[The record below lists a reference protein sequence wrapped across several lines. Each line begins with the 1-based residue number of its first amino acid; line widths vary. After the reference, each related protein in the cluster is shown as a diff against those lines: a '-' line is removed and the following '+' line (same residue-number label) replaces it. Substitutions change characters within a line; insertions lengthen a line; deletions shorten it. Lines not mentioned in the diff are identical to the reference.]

1 MPEPYST
8 ERRLVMRIMELWERL
23 RGLRPFPRMSDVLA
37 ADIGPD
43 WASCFLIAIG
53 PATGQWS
60 FHHVGGDL
68 LVPEWSGAIGGAMVD
83 CPKDTLLGHACAY
96 MTDVLDRRIPI
107 SLGGTFHIDDSRT
120 VFRSII
126 LPLSDDG
133 LRVDSVLGAANCRQ
147 VVTAGDLAGESHAG
161 QV

>member
-1 MPEPYST
+1 MPEPHSS
-8 ERRLVMRIMELWERL
+8 ERRLVMRVMELWERL
-23 RGLRPFPRMSDVLA
+23 RGLRPFPRMSDVLG
-37 ADIGPD
+37 ADFGPD

-60 FHHVGGDL
+60 FHHVVDDL
-68 LVPEWSGAIGGAMVD
+68 LVPEWRGAIGGAVAD
-83 CPKDTLLGHACAY
+83 CPKDTLLGHASAH

-107 SLGGTFHIDDSRT
+107 SGGGTFHINDSET

-147 VVTAGDLAGESHAG
+147 IATAGEFAGQSYAG